1 MIKKRIYKGKV
12 EYLVKWEGY
21 DTNENTWE
29 PEKNV
34 LNKRLIEEFEQDR
47 KISGNGGNDD
57 QSTSKSCKLTDSESC
72 QQQSVLPNCINNTG
86 LVNAK
91 CATLISFNLF
101 PIFKN

>member
-1 MIKKRIYKGKV
+1 MIKKRVCKGKV

-29 PEKNV
+29 PEENV
-34 LNKRLIEEFEQDR
+34 LNKRLIEEFEQGR
-47 KISGNGGNDD
+47 KISGNDH

-86 LVNAK
+86 FVNAK
-91 CATLISFNLF
+91 CATLISFN
-101 PIFKN
+101 